1 MNGQPKVNRHLISI
15 SSTEERSTTSKQR
28 KKSDTMTETDDN
40 FKETKNNIQRWQK
53 LHQDTTKI
61 KKEYLE
67 KGS

>member
-1 MNGQPKVNRHLISI
+1 
-15 SSTEERSTTSKQR
+15 
-28 KKSDTMTETDDN
+28 MTETDDN